1 MATDKIKFNARIS
14 MQKTREKRIK
24 EGGKSIGTTI
34 DIDSAL
40 ALELL
45 CNRYDMQ
52 QREVIQIALQHL
64 HMLRLPFSQVMQ
76 DIKGD
81 VSNG

>member
-1 MATDKIKFNARIS
+1 MDTQESNFKAAQR
-14 MQKTREKRIK
+14 MQKTREKRVK
-24 EGGKSIGTTI
+24 AGGKSIGITI

-45 CNRYDMQ
+45 CDRYDMQ

>member
-1 MATDKIKFNARIS
+1 MDTQESNFKAAQR
-14 MQKTREKRIK
+14 MQKTREQRIK

-34 DIDSAL
+34 DLSSAC

-45 CNRYDMQ
+45 CNRYNMH

-64 HMLRLPFSQVMQ
+64 HMLKLPLDEVMQ
-76 DIKGD
+76 TIGE

>member
-1 MATDKIKFNARIS
+1 MDTQESNFKAAQR
-14 MQKTREKRIK
+14 MQKTREKRVK
-24 EGGKSIGTTI
+24 AGGKSIGITI

-45 CNRYDMQ
+45 CDRYNMH

-64 HMLRLPFSQVMQ
+64 HMLKLPLDEVMQ
-76 DIKGD
+76 TIGE

>member
-52 QREVIQIALQHL
+52 QREVIQLALQYLL
-64 HMLRLPFSQVMQ
+64 HVKLPAGEVMQ
-76 DIKGD
+76 AIKGD
-81 VSNG
+81 LSNG